1 MINDPTGILDP
12 EVIGKTEGKRPEE
25 LNYDI
30 LEAKLNRHTGS
41 LTVSVRLNFT
51 VPKYLQ
57 MQMKQVLLD
66 KIEGVDNLDFE
77 WILENGKPLAKPEG
91 SS

>member
-51 VPKYLQ
+51 VPK
-57 MQMKQVLLD
+57 
-66 KIEGVDNLDFE
+66 
-77 WILENGKPLAKPEG
+77 
-91 SS
+91 